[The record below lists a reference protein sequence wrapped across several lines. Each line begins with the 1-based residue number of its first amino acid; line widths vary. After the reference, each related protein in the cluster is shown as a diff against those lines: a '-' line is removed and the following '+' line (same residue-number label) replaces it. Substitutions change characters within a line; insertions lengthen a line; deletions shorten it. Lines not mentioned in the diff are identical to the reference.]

1 MGKRIQDQETLGYR
15 LKMWRKQLGLN
26 GENFAVK
33 AGLHVGMV
41 RKYEVN
47 LAIPGGEALIAIG
60 NTGLNIHWLLFGV
73 GNMISTSEPSREVVI
88 LNMLNELDAGKREI
102 MLNDFFLRIQDAKE
116 LKELNETVGKLL
128 ESQVCSV
135 RPPCKNSPGCHP
147 LRRAADPH

>member
-1 MGKRIQDQETLGYR
+1 
-15 LKMWRKQLGLN
+15 
-26 GENFAVK
+26 
-33 AGLHVGMV
+33 
-41 RKYEVN
+41 
-47 LAIPGGEALIAIG
+47 
-60 NTGLNIHWLLFGV
+60 
-73 GNMISTSEPSREVVI
+73 MISTSEPSREVVI

>member
-1 MGKRIQDQETLGYR
+1 MGKRIQGQETLGYR
-15 LKMWRKQLGLN
+15 LKMWRKHLGLN

-128 ESQVCSV
+128 ESHFCSA
-135 RPPCKNSPGCHP
+135 RPPCMNSSDCHP